1 MKKLK
6 LLLISWLLLPI
17 NVFAYS
23 NYIIPGGET
32 LGIEVNSKGVMV
44 IGFYQINGKF
54 NKGAPAIKAGDY
66 IVKINDVEVNTI
78 NELTKEIEANVDVG
92 KINVE
97 LRRDGK
103 TRTSKLEMVKD
114 GEIYKTGLYVKDSIT
129 GIGTLTYIDPQTR
142 LFGALGHEI
151 IEKTTGKLF
160 NSNSGSIF
168 ESTITGITV
177 SSRGIPGSKNA
188 RYYSDSVLGSVFENT
203 NKGIFGNYT
212 GKIANKKLY
221 KVASFNEIKTGN
233 AKILTVLDGTKVEEF
248 DITIERI
255 NKGDIKNILFEIS
268 DKNLIKKTGGIVQGM
283 SGSPIIQD
291 DKIIGAVTHVIID
304 NPIKG
309 YGVYIGSMLEE
320 AEN

>member
-1 MKKLK
+1 MHLKKALIM
-6 LLLISWLLLPI
+6 LLLLAILPFNI
-17 NVFAYS
+17 YAYS
-23 NYIIPGGET
+23 DYIYAGGET
-32 LGIEVNSKGVMV
+32 VGIRVNSNGVLV
-44 IGFYQINGKF
+44 VGTYSLDKKN
-54 NKGAPAIKAGDY
+54 
-66 IVKINDVEVNTI
+66 KINLQVGDVINTI
-78 NELTKEIEANVDVG
+78 NNKSISSSTDFIDSIKGKSVVSVGYIRGNKE
-92 KINVE
+92 
-97 LRRDGK
+97 
-103 TRTSKLEMVKD
+103 
-114 GEIYKTGLYVKDSIT
+114 YKTDLNIVLENGVYKSGLYVKDSIT

-233 AKILTVLDGTKVEEF
+233 AKLLTVLDGTKVEEF

>member
-1 MKKLK
+1 MHLKKALIM
-6 LLLISWLLLPI
+6 LLLVILPFNI
-17 NVFAYS
+17 YAYS
-23 NYIIPGGET
+23 DYIYAGGET
-32 LGIEVNSKGVMV
+32 VGIKVNSNGVLV
-44 IGFYQINGKF
+44 VGTYSLDNNKVNLQVGDIINS
-54 NKGAPAIKAGDY
+54 
-66 IVKINDVEVNTI
+66 INDKSISSSTDFI
-78 NELTKEIEANVDVG
+78 DSIK
-92 KINVE
+92 
-97 LRRDGK
+97 GK
-103 TRTSKLEMVKD
+103 TVVSVSYIRGNKEYKTDLNIVLENGV
-114 GEIYKTGLYVKDSIT
+114 YKTGLYVKDSIT

-168 ESTITGITV
+168 ESTITGITT

-188 RYYSDSVLGSVFENT
+188 RYYTDSVLGSVFENT
-203 NKGIFGNYT
+203 NKGIFGKYT
-212 GKIANKKLY
+212 GEITDKKLY
-221 KVASFNEIKTGN
+221 KVAQIDEIRTGN

-248 DITIERI
+248 DITIEKVS
-255 NKGDIKNILFEIS
+255 KGDIKNILFEIS
-268 DKNLIKKTGGIVQGM
+268 DKNLINKTGGIVQGM

-291 DKIIGAVTHVIID
+291 DKIIGAVTHVVID

>member
-1 MKKLK
+1 MHFKKALIM
-6 LLLISWLLLPI
+6 LLLLVILPFNI
-17 NVFAYS
+17 YAYS
-23 NYIIPGGET
+23 DYIYAGGET
-32 LGIEVNSKGVMV
+32 VGIRVNSNGVLV
-44 IGFYQINGKF
+44 VGTYSLDKKN
-54 NKGAPAIKAGDY
+54 
-66 IVKINDVEVNTI
+66 KINLQVGDVINTI
-78 NELTKEIEANVDVG
+78 NNKSISSSTDFIDSIKGKSVVSVGYIRGNKE
-92 KINVE
+92 
-97 LRRDGK
+97 
-103 TRTSKLEMVKD
+103 
-114 GEIYKTGLYVKDSIT
+114 YKTDLNIVLENGVYKSGLYVKDSIT

>member
-1 MKKLK
+1 MHLKKALIM
-6 LLLISWLLLPI
+6 LLLLVILPFNI
-17 NVFAYS
+17 YAYS
-23 NYIIPGGET
+23 DYIYAGGET
-32 LGIEVNSKGVMV
+32 VGIRVNSNGVLV
-44 IGFYQINGKF
+44 VGTYSLDKKN
-54 NKGAPAIKAGDY
+54 
-66 IVKINDVEVNTI
+66 KINLQVGDVINTI
-78 NELTKEIEANVDVG
+78 NNKSISSSTDFIDSIKGKSVVSVGYIRGNKE
-92 KINVE
+92 
-97 LRRDGK
+97 
-103 TRTSKLEMVKD
+103 
-114 GEIYKTGLYVKDSIT
+114 YKTDLNIVLENGVYKSGLYVKDSIT

-233 AKILTVLDGTKVEEF
+233 AKILTVLDGKKVEEF

>member
-1 MKKLK
+1 MHLKKALIM
-6 LLLISWLLLPI
+6 LLLLVILPFNI
-17 NVFAYS
+17 YAYS
-23 NYIIPGGET
+23 DYIYAGGET
-32 LGIEVNSKGVMV
+32 VGIRVNSNGVLV
-44 IGFYQINGKF
+44 VGTYSLDKKN
-54 NKGAPAIKAGDY
+54 
-66 IVKINDVEVNTI
+66 KINLQVGDVINTI
-78 NELTKEIEANVDVG
+78 NNKNISSSTDFIDSIKGKSVVSVGYIRGNKE
-92 KINVE
+92 
-97 LRRDGK
+97 
-103 TRTSKLEMVKD
+103 
-114 GEIYKTGLYVKDSIT
+114 YKTDLNIVLENGVYKSGLYVKDSIT

-212 GKIANKKLY
+212 GKITNKKLY

>member
-1 MKKLK
+1 MHLKKALIM
-6 LLLISWLLLPI
+6 LLLLVILPFNI
-17 NVFAYS
+17 YAYS
-23 NYIIPGGET
+23 DYIYAGGET
-32 LGIEVNSKGVMV
+32 VGIRVNSNGVLV
-44 IGFYQINGKF
+44 VGTYSLDKKN
-54 NKGAPAIKAGDY
+54 
-66 IVKINDVEVNTI
+66 KINLQVGDVINTI
-78 NELTKEIEANVDVG
+78 NNKSISSSTDFIDSIKGKSVVSVGYIRGNKE
-92 KINVE
+92 
-97 LRRDGK
+97 
-103 TRTSKLEMVKD
+103 
-114 GEIYKTGLYVKDSIT
+114 YKTDLNIVLENGVYKSGLYVKDSIT

-212 GKIANKKLY
+212 GNLPNKKLY

>member
-1 MKKLK
+1 MHLKKALIM
-6 LLLISWLLLPI
+6 LLLLVILPFNI
-17 NVFAYS
+17 YAYS
-23 NYIIPGGET
+23 DYIYAGGET
-32 LGIEVNSKGVMV
+32 VGIRVNSNGVLV
-44 IGFYQINGKF
+44 VGTYSLDKKN
-54 NKGAPAIKAGDY
+54 
-66 IVKINDVEVNTI
+66 KINLQVGDVINTI
-78 NELTKEIEANVDVG
+78 NNKSISSSTDFIDSIKGKSVVSVGYIRGNKE
-92 KINVE
+92 
-97 LRRDGK
+97 
-103 TRTSKLEMVKD
+103 
-114 GEIYKTGLYVKDSIT
+114 YKTDLNIVLENGVYKSGLYVKDSIT

>member
-1 MKKLK
+1 MHLKKALIM
-6 LLLISWLLLPI
+6 LLLLVILPFNI
-17 NVFAYS
+17 YS
-23 NYIIPGGET
+23 YSDYIYAGGET
-32 LGIEVNSKGVMV
+32 VGIRVNSNGVLV
-44 IGFYQINGKF
+44 VGTYSLDKKN
-54 NKGAPAIKAGDY
+54 
-66 IVKINDVEVNTI
+66 KINLQVGDVINTI
-78 NELTKEIEANVDVG
+78 NNKSISSSTDFIDSIKGKSVVSVGYIRGNKE
-92 KINVE
+92 
-97 LRRDGK
+97 
-103 TRTSKLEMVKD
+103 
-114 GEIYKTGLYVKDSIT
+114 YKTDLNIVLENGVYKSGLYVKDSIT

>member
-1 MKKLK
+1 MHLKKALIM
-6 LLLISWLLLPI
+6 LLLLAILPFNI
-17 NVFAYS
+17 YAYS
-23 NYIIPGGET
+23 DYIYAGGET
-32 LGIEVNSKGVMV
+32 VGIRVNSNGVLV
-44 IGFYQINGKF
+44 VGTYSLDKKN
-54 NKGAPAIKAGDY
+54 
-66 IVKINDVEVNTI
+66 KINLQVGDVINTI
-78 NELTKEIEANVDVG
+78 NNKSISSSTDFIDSIKGKSVVSVGYIRGNKE
-92 KINVE
+92 
-97 LRRDGK
+97 
-103 TRTSKLEMVKD
+103 
-114 GEIYKTGLYVKDSIT
+114 YKTDLNIVLENGVYKSGLYVKDSIT

-283 SGSPIIQD
+283 SGSPIVQD

>member
-1 MKKLK
+1 MHLKKALIM
-6 LLLISWLLLPI
+6 LLLLAILPFNI
-17 NVFAYS
+17 YAYS
-23 NYIIPGGET
+23 DYIYAGGET
-32 LGIEVNSKGVMV
+32 VGIRVNSNGVLV
-44 IGFYQINGKF
+44 VGTYSLDKKN
-54 NKGAPAIKAGDY
+54 
-66 IVKINDVEVNTI
+66 KINLQVGDVINTI
-78 NELTKEIEANVDVG
+78 NNKSISSSTDFIDSIKGKSVVSVGYIRGNKE
-92 KINVE
+92 
-97 LRRDGK
+97 
-103 TRTSKLEMVKD
+103 
-114 GEIYKTGLYVKDSIT
+114 YKTDLNIVLENGVYKSGLYVKDSIT

-188 RYYSDSVLGSVFENT
+188 RYYADSVLGSVFENT

-212 GKIANKKLY
+212 GEIANKKLY

>member
-1 MKKLK
+1 MHLKKALIM
-6 LLLISWLLLPI
+6 LLLLVILPFNI
-17 NVFAYS
+17 YAYS
-23 NYIIPGGET
+23 DYIYAGGET
-32 LGIEVNSKGVMV
+32 VGIRVNSNGVLV
-44 IGFYQINGKF
+44 VGTYSLDKKN
-54 NKGAPAIKAGDY
+54 
-66 IVKINDVEVNTI
+66 KINLQVGDVINTI
-78 NELTKEIEANVDVG
+78 NNKSISSSTDFIDSIKGKSVVSVGYIRGNKE
-92 KINVE
+92 
-97 LRRDGK
+97 
-103 TRTSKLEMVKD
+103 
-114 GEIYKTGLYVKDSIT
+114 YKTDLNIVLENGVYKSGLYVKDSIT

-168 ESTITGITV
+168 ESNITGITV

>member
-1 MKKLK
+1 VHLKKALIM
-6 LLLISWLLLPI
+6 LLLLVILPFNI
-17 NVFAYS
+17 YAYS
-23 NYIIPGGET
+23 DYIYAGGET
-32 LGIEVNSKGVMV
+32 VGIRVNSNGVLV
-44 IGFYQINGKF
+44 VGTYSLDKKN
-54 NKGAPAIKAGDY
+54 
-66 IVKINDVEVNTI
+66 KINLQVGDVINTI
-78 NELTKEIEANVDVG
+78 NNKSISSSTDFIDSIKGKSVVSVGYIRGNKE
-92 KINVE
+92 
-97 LRRDGK
+97 
-103 TRTSKLEMVKD
+103 
-114 GEIYKTGLYVKDSIT
+114 YKTDLNIVLENGVYKSGLYVKDSIT

>member
-1 MKKLK
+1 MHLKKALIM
-6 LLLISWLLLPI
+6 LLLLVILPFNI
-17 NVFAYS
+17 YAYS
-23 NYIIPGGET
+23 DYIYAGGET
-32 LGIEVNSKGVMV
+32 VGIRVNSNGVLV
-44 IGFYQINGKF
+44 VGTYSLDKKN
-54 NKGAPAIKAGDY
+54 
-66 IVKINDVEVNTI
+66 KINLQVGDVINTI
-78 NELTKEIEANVDVG
+78 NNKSISSSTDFIDSIKGKSVVSVGYIRGNKE
-92 KINVE
+92 
-97 LRRDGK
+97 
-103 TRTSKLEMVKD
+103 
-114 GEIYKTGLYVKDSIT
+114 YKTDLNIVLENGVYKSGLYVKDSIT

-255 NKGDIKNILFEIS
+255 KKGDIKNILFEIS

>member
-1 MKKLK
+1 MHLKKALIM
-6 LLLISWLLLPI
+6 LLLLVILPFNI
-17 NVFAYS
+17 YAYS
-23 NYIIPGGET
+23 DYIYAGGET
-32 LGIEVNSKGVMV
+32 VGIRVNSNGVLV
-44 IGFYQINGKF
+44 VGTYSLDKKN
-54 NKGAPAIKAGDY
+54 
-66 IVKINDVEVNTI
+66 KINLQVGDVINTI
-78 NELTKEIEANVDVG
+78 NNKSISSSTDFIDSIKGKSVVSVGYIRGNKE
-92 KINVE
+92 
-97 LRRDGK
+97 
-103 TRTSKLEMVKD
+103 
-114 GEIYKTGLYVKDSIT
+114 YKTDLNIVLENGVYKSGLYVKDSIT

-142 LFGALGHEI
+142 LLGALGHEI

>member
-1 MKKLK
+1 MHLKKALIM
-6 LLLISWLLLPI
+6 LLLLAILPFNI
-17 NVFAYS
+17 YAYS
-23 NYIIPGGET
+23 DYIYAGGET
-32 LGIEVNSKGVMV
+32 VGIRVNSNGVLV
-44 IGFYQINGKF
+44 VGTYSLDKKN
-54 NKGAPAIKAGDY
+54 
-66 IVKINDVEVNTI
+66 KINLQIGDVINTI
-78 NELTKEIEANVDVG
+78 NNKSISSSTDFIDSIKGKSVVSVGYIRGNKE
-92 KINVE
+92 
-97 LRRDGK
+97 
-103 TRTSKLEMVKD
+103 
-114 GEIYKTGLYVKDSIT
+114 YKTDLNIVLENGVYKSGLYVKDSIT

-212 GKIANKKLY
+212 GKIVNKKLY

-291 DKIIGAVTHVIID
+291 EKIIGAVTHVIID

>member
-1 MKKLK
+1 MHLKKALIM
-6 LLLISWLLLPI
+6 LLLLAILPFNI
-17 NVFAYS
+17 YAYS
-23 NYIIPGGET
+23 DYIYAGGET
-32 LGIEVNSKGVMV
+32 VGIRVNSNGVLV
-44 IGFYQINGKF
+44 VGTYSLDKKN
-54 NKGAPAIKAGDY
+54 
-66 IVKINDVEVNTI
+66 KINLQVGDVINTI
-78 NELTKEIEANVDVG
+78 NNKSISSSTDFIDSIKGKSVVSVGYIRGNKE
-92 KINVE
+92 
-97 LRRDGK
+97 
-103 TRTSKLEMVKD
+103 
-114 GEIYKTGLYVKDSIT
+114 YKTDLNIVLENGVYKSGLYVKDSIT

>member
-1 MKKLK
+1 MHLKKALIM
-6 LLLISWLLLPI
+6 LLLLVILPFNI
-17 NVFAYS
+17 YAYS
-23 NYIIPGGET
+23 DYIYAGGET
-32 LGIEVNSKGVMV
+32 VGIRVNSNGVLV
-44 IGFYQINGKF
+44 VGTYSLDKKN
-54 NKGAPAIKAGDY
+54 
-66 IVKINDVEVNTI
+66 KINLQVGDVINTI
-78 NELTKEIEANVDVG
+78 NNKSISSSTDFIDSIKGKSVVSVGYIRGNKE
-92 KINVE
+92 
-97 LRRDGK
+97 
-103 TRTSKLEMVKD
+103 
-114 GEIYKTGLYVKDSIT
+114 YKTDLNIVLENGVYKSGLYVKDSIT

-291 DKIIGAVTHVIID
+291 DKLIGAVTHVIID

>member
-1 MKKLK
+1 MHLKKALIM
-6 LLLISWLLLPI
+6 LLLLVILPFNI
-17 NVFAYS
+17 YAYS
-23 NYIIPGGET
+23 DYIYAGGET
-32 LGIEVNSKGVMV
+32 VGIRVNSNGVLV
-44 IGFYQINGKF
+44 VGTYSLDKKN
-54 NKGAPAIKAGDY
+54 
-66 IVKINDVEVNTI
+66 KINLQVGDVINTI
-78 NELTKEIEANVDVG
+78 NNKSISSSTDFIDSIKGKSVVSVGYIRGNKE
-92 KINVE
+92 
-97 LRRDGK
+97 
-103 TRTSKLEMVKD
+103 
-114 GEIYKTGLYVKDSIT
+114 YKTDLNIVLENGVYKSGLYVKDSIT

-212 GKIANKKLY
+212 SKITDKKLY

>member
-1 MKKLK
+1 MHLKKALIM
-6 LLLISWLLLPI
+6 LLLLAILPFNI
-17 NVFAYS
+17 YAYS
-23 NYIIPGGET
+23 DYIYAGGET
-32 LGIEVNSKGVMV
+32 VGIRVNSNGVLV
-44 IGFYQINGKF
+44 VGTYSLDKKN
-54 NKGAPAIKAGDY
+54 
-66 IVKINDVEVNTI
+66 KINLQVGDVINTI
-78 NELTKEIEANVDVG
+78 NNKSISSSTDFIDSIKGKSVVSVGYIRGNKE
-92 KINVE
+92 
-97 LRRDGK
+97 
-103 TRTSKLEMVKD
+103 
-114 GEIYKTGLYVKDSIT
+114 YKTDLNIVLENGVYKSGLYVKDSIT

-221 KVASFNEIKTGN
+221 KVANFDEIKTGN

>member
-1 MKKLK
+1 VHLKKALIM
-6 LLLISWLLLPI
+6 LLLLAILPFNI
-17 NVFAYS
+17 YAYS
-23 NYIIPGGET
+23 DYIYAGGET
-32 LGIEVNSKGVMV
+32 VGIRVNSNGVLV
-44 IGFYQINGKF
+44 VGTYSLDKKN
-54 NKGAPAIKAGDY
+54 
-66 IVKINDVEVNTI
+66 KINLQVGDVINTI
-78 NELTKEIEANVDVG
+78 NNKSISSSTDFIDSIKGKSVVSVGYIRGNKE
-92 KINVE
+92 
-97 LRRDGK
+97 
-103 TRTSKLEMVKD
+103 
-114 GEIYKTGLYVKDSIT
+114 YKTDLNIVLENGVYKSGLYVKDSIT

>member
-1 MKKLK
+1 MHLKKALIMLF
-6 LLLISWLLLPI
+6 LLVILPFNI
-17 NVFAYS
+17 YAYS
-23 NYIIPGGET
+23 DYIYAGGET
-32 LGIEVNSKGVMV
+32 VGIRVNSNGVLV
-44 IGFYQINGKF
+44 VGTYSLDKKN
-54 NKGAPAIKAGDY
+54 
-66 IVKINDVEVNTI
+66 KINLQVGDVINTI
-78 NELTKEIEANVDVG
+78 NNKSISSSTDFIDSIKGKSVVSVGYIRGNKE
-92 KINVE
+92 
-97 LRRDGK
+97 
-103 TRTSKLEMVKD
+103 
-114 GEIYKTGLYVKDSIT
+114 YKTDLNIVLENGVYKSGLYVKDSIT

>member
-1 MKKLK
+1 MQLKKALIM
-6 LLLISWLLLPI
+6 LLLLAILPFNI
-17 NVFAYS
+17 YAYS
-23 NYIIPGGET
+23 DYIYAGGET
-32 LGIEVNSKGVMV
+32 VGIRVNSNGVLV
-44 IGFYQINGKF
+44 VGTYSLDKKN
-54 NKGAPAIKAGDY
+54 
-66 IVKINDVEVNTI
+66 KINLQVGDVINTI
-78 NELTKEIEANVDVG
+78 NNKSISSSTDFIDSIKGKSVVSVGYIRGNKE
-92 KINVE
+92 
-97 LRRDGK
+97 
-103 TRTSKLEMVKD
+103 
-114 GEIYKTGLYVKDSIT
+114 YKTDLNIVLENGVYKSGLYVKDSIT

>member
-1 MKKLK
+1 MHLKKALIM
-6 LLLISWLLLPI
+6 LLLLVILPFNI
-17 NVFAYS
+17 YAYS
-23 NYIIPGGET
+23 DYIYAGGET
-32 LGIEVNSKGVMV
+32 VGIRVNSNVVLVVGTYSLDKK
-44 IGFYQINGKF
+44 N
-54 NKGAPAIKAGDY
+54 
-66 IVKINDVEVNTI
+66 KINLQVGDVINTI
-78 NELTKEIEANVDVG
+78 NNKSISSSTDFIDSIKGKSVVSVGYIRGNKE
-92 KINVE
+92 
-97 LRRDGK
+97 
-103 TRTSKLEMVKD
+103 
-114 GEIYKTGLYVKDSIT
+114 YKTDLNIVLENGVYKSGLYVKDSIT

-233 AKILTVLDGTKVEEF
+233 AKILTVLDGKKVEEF

>member
-1 MKKLK
+1 MHLKKALIM
-6 LLLISWLLLPI
+6 LLLLVILPFNI
-17 NVFAYS
+17 YAYS
-23 NYIIPGGET
+23 DYIYAGGET
-32 LGIEVNSKGVMV
+32 VGIRVNSNGVLV
-44 IGFYQINGKF
+44 VGTYSLDKKN
-54 NKGAPAIKAGDY
+54 
-66 IVKINDVEVNTI
+66 KINLQVGDVINTI
-78 NELTKEIEANVDVG
+78 NNKSISSSTDFIDSIKGKSVVSVGYIRGNKE
-92 KINVE
+92 
-97 LRRDGK
+97 
-103 TRTSKLEMVKD
+103 
-114 GEIYKTGLYVKDSIT
+114 YKTDLNIVLENGVYKSGLYVKDSIT

-268 DKNLIKKTGGIVQGM
+268 YKNLIKKTGGIVQGM

-291 DKIIGAVTHVIID
+291 DKIIGAVTHVVVD
-304 NPIKG
+304 DPTKG
-309 YGVYIGSMLEE
+309 YGIFITNMLEE
-320 AEN
+320 MEK

>member
-1 MKKLK
+1 VHLKKALIM
-6 LLLISWLLLPI
+6 LLLLVILPFNI
-17 NVFAYS
+17 YAYS
-23 NYIIPGGET
+23 DYIYAGGET
-32 LGIEVNSKGVMV
+32 VGIRVNSNGVLV
-44 IGFYQINGKF
+44 VGTYSLDKKN
-54 NKGAPAIKAGDY
+54 
-66 IVKINDVEVNTI
+66 KINLQVGDVINTI
-78 NELTKEIEANVDVG
+78 NNKNISSSTDFIDSIKGKSVVSVGYIRGNKE
-92 KINVE
+92 
-97 LRRDGK
+97 
-103 TRTSKLEMVKD
+103 
-114 GEIYKTGLYVKDSIT
+114 YKTDLNIVLENGVYKSGLYVKDSIT

-188 RYYSDSVLGSVFENT
+188 RYYVDSVLGSVFENT

>member
-1 MKKLK
+1 MHLKKALIM
-6 LLLISWLLLPI
+6 LLLLVILPFNI
-17 NVFAYS
+17 YAYS
-23 NYIIPGGET
+23 DYIYAGGET
-32 LGIEVNSKGVMV
+32 VGIRVNSNGVLV
-44 IGFYQINGKF
+44 VGTYSLDKKN
-54 NKGAPAIKAGDY
+54 
-66 IVKINDVEVNTI
+66 KINLQVGDVINTI
-78 NELTKEIEANVDVG
+78 NNKNISSSTDFIDSIKGKSVVSVGYIRGNKE
-92 KINVE
+92 
-97 LRRDGK
+97 
-103 TRTSKLEMVKD
+103 
-114 GEIYKTGLYVKDSIT
+114 YKTDLNIVLENGVYKSGLYVKDSIT

-212 GKIANKKLY
+212 GKIVNKKLY

>member
-1 MKKLK
+1 MHLKKALIM
-6 LLLISWLLLPI
+6 LLLLVILPFNI
-17 NVFAYS
+17 YAYS
-23 NYIIPGGET
+23 DYIYAGGET
-32 LGIEVNSKGVMV
+32 VGIRVNSNGVLV
-44 IGFYQINGKF
+44 VGTYSLDKKN
-54 NKGAPAIKAGDY
+54 
-66 IVKINDVEVNTI
+66 KINLQVGDVINTI
-78 NELTKEIEANVDVG
+78 NNKSISSSTDFIDSIKGKSVVSVGYIRGNKE
-92 KINVE
+92 
-97 LRRDGK
+97 
-103 TRTSKLEMVKD
+103 
-114 GEIYKTGLYVKDSIT
+114 YKTDLNIVLENGVYKSGLYVKDSIT

-268 DKNLIKKTGGIVQGM
+268 DKNLIKKQVV
-283 SGSPIIQD
+283 SC
-291 DKIIGAVTHVIID
+291 K
-304 NPIKG
+304 
-309 YGVYIGSMLEE
+309 E
-320 AEN
+320 

>member
-1 MKKLK
+1 MHLKKALIM
-6 LLLISWLLLPI
+6 LLLLVILPFNI
-17 NVFAYS
+17 YAYS
-23 NYIIPGGET
+23 DYIYAGGET
-32 LGIEVNSKGVMV
+32 VGIRVNSNGVLV
-44 IGFYQINGKF
+44 VGTYSLDKKN
-54 NKGAPAIKAGDY
+54 
-66 IVKINDVEVNTI
+66 KINLQVGDVINTI
-78 NELTKEIEANVDVG
+78 NNKSISSSTDFIDSIKGKSVVSVGYIRGNKE
-92 KINVE
+92 
-97 LRRDGK
+97 
-103 TRTSKLEMVKD
+103 
-114 GEIYKTGLYVKDSIT
+114 YKTDLNIVLENGVYKSGLYVKDSIT

-212 GKIANKKLY
+212 GKIVNKKLY

>member
-1 MKKLK
+1 MHLKKALIM
-6 LLLISWLLLPI
+6 LLLLVILPFNI
-17 NVFAYS
+17 YAYS
-23 NYIIPGGET
+23 DYIYAGGET
-32 LGIEVNSKGVMV
+32 VGIRVNSNGVLV
-44 IGFYQINGKF
+44 VGTYSLDKKN
-54 NKGAPAIKAGDY
+54 
-66 IVKINDVEVNTI
+66 KINLQVGDVINTI
-78 NELTKEIEANVDVG
+78 NNKSISSSTDFIDSIKGKSVVSVGYIRGNKE
-92 KINVE
+92 
-97 LRRDGK
+97 
-103 TRTSKLEMVKD
+103 
-114 GEIYKTGLYVKDSIT
+114 YKTDLNIVLENGVYKSGLYVKDGIT

>member
-1 MKKLK
+1 MHLKKALIM
-6 LLLISWLLLPI
+6 LLLLVILPFNI
-17 NVFAYS
+17 YAYS
-23 NYIIPGGET
+23 DYIYAGGET
-32 LGIEVNSKGVMV
+32 VGIRVNSNGVLV
-44 IGFYQINGKF
+44 VGTYSLDKKN
-54 NKGAPAIKAGDY
+54 
-66 IVKINDVEVNTI
+66 KINLQVGDVINTI
-78 NELTKEIEANVDVG
+78 NNKSISSSTDFIDSIKGKSVVSVGYIRGNKE
-92 KINVE
+92 
-97 LRRDGK
+97 
-103 TRTSKLEMVKD
+103 
-114 GEIYKTGLYVKDSIT
+114 YKTDLNIVLENGVYKSGLYVKDSIT

-304 NPIKG
+304 NSIKG

>member
-1 MKKLK
+1 MHLKKALIM
-6 LLLISWLLLPI
+6 LLLLVILPFNI
-17 NVFAYS
+17 YAYS
-23 NYIIPGGET
+23 DYIYAGGET
-32 LGIEVNSKGVMV
+32 VGIRVNSNGVLV
-44 IGFYQINGKF
+44 VGTYSLDKKN
-54 NKGAPAIKAGDY
+54 
-66 IVKINDVEVNTI
+66 KINLQIGDVINTI
-78 NELTKEIEANVDVG
+78 NNKSISSSTDFIDSIKGKSVVSVGYIRGNKE
-92 KINVE
+92 
-97 LRRDGK
+97 
-103 TRTSKLEMVKD
+103 
-114 GEIYKTGLYVKDSIT
+114 YKTDLNIVLENGVYKSGLYVKDSIT

-188 RYYSDSVLGSVFENT
+188 RYYVDSVLGSVFENT

>member
-1 MKKLK
+1 MHLKKALIM
-6 LLLISWLLLPI
+6 LLLLVILPFNI
-17 NVFAYS
+17 YAYS
-23 NYIIPGGET
+23 DYIYAGGET
-32 LGIEVNSKGVMV
+32 VGIRVNSNGVLV
-44 IGFYQINGKF
+44 VGTYSLDKKN
-54 NKGAPAIKAGDY
+54 
-66 IVKINDVEVNTI
+66 KINLQIGDVINTI
-78 NELTKEIEANVDVG
+78 NNKSISSSTDFIDSIKGKSVVSVGYIRGNKE
-92 KINVE
+92 
-97 LRRDGK
+97 
-103 TRTSKLEMVKD
+103 
-114 GEIYKTGLYVKDSIT
+114 YKTDLNIVLENGVYKSGLYVKDSIT